1 MNLKINLSK
10 YNTMN
15 KSLLLTFILGF
26 VLCINAGLAQKK
38 KETAKEP
45 EKKETGLSSST
56 FGGLSF
62 RSIGPAWASGRI
74 SDFAVNPKDHSE
86 IYVGVGAGNIWKTTN
101 NGTSWSPIFDKYGA
115 YAIGCLKMDPE
126 NPSVIWAGTGE
137 NTHQR
142 QLGYGDGIYKSE
154 DGGASWKNMGL
165 KESRQIGMI
174 AIDPRNTDVV
184 YVAAE
189 GSIWG
194 PGGERGLYKTT
205 DGGKTWNKSLDVSE
219 NTGINNVVLDPR
231 NPDVLYATSEQRRR
245 HVFTKIGGGP
255 ESAVY
260 KSKDAGKTWVKIMN
274 GLPSGNIGGMGIA
287 ISPVNPDVLYIIM
300 EAAGE
305 TGGFYRTVNRG
316 ASWEKMNPY
325 ASSGQYYNEIYC
337 DPKDVEKVYSMET
350 VSKVTLD
357 AGKTWNS
364 VGNNNRHVDD
374 HALWIDPS
382 NTKHLYIGGDGG
394 IYETFDEGKNFI
406 FKSNLPVSQ
415 FYRVS
420 VDNALPFYNV
430 YGGTQDNN
438 SMGGPSRNINRDG
451 VVNADWK
458 VTVGGDGFWV
468 ANDPANENLVYT
480 ESQYGNAASW
490 DKKSEESVSIRP
502 VPRKDEKTYR
512 WYWDAPLIIS
522 PFKTDRIYMAANKV
536 FRSDNRGMSWEV
548 ISEDLSRNE
557 DRNKFKVMGK
567 FWSIDAVAK
576 DVSTSLWGLIVS
588 LAESKVKKDLLYAG
602 TDDGVIA
609 VTEDGGKN
617 WTRYTT
623 FPGIPEYTY
632 VSDIL
637 PDKFN
642 ENVVYATFNNMLSDD
657 FKPYI
662 LKSSDKGKTWTAIT
676 NKLPANGTIHTIEQ
690 DNINSNL
697 LFAGSEFGFYFSV
710 DGGNEWIEF
719 KSGLPTSA
727 VRDIAI
733 QERESDLVIGTFGR
747 GIYILDDYSPLRTFK
762 KEMLD
767 MAGYI
772 FPVKDAKM
780 YIQTNGFDNHGSTYF
795 KSPNPDFGATITY
808 FVKDVPKTAKAIR
821 QEKEKALFEKGEPI
835 PQPSIADLNAEEK
848 EIKPYLIFTITDDHN
863 NIVKQMYKSAAKGV
877 NRITWNFT
885 YEDINPVTTTK
896 YEPVPVTSGR
906 RGGGGGGIQMMPG
919 TYKVSLSLF
928 AKGEI
933 KELMGAV
940 PFVCKPLGLAT
951 FQAPDLNAKAA
962 WIKDASDFSR
972 VMYGTMNYTSELLNN
987 VNAAMQAIHQ
997 TPGAPADLMKEAER
1011 IDTELDN
1018 IQFIFNGPQAKA
1030 SQEELPPSDMPLSQR
1045 LGEMASASYGT
1056 SGDIST
1062 IGKEQLNILKTEF
1075 LPILERVKKA
1085 GLDLQKL
1092 NNQLDAV
1099 KAPWTPGRVPG
1110 L

>member
-1 MNLKINLSK
+1 MKK
-10 YNTMN
+10 
-15 KSLLLTFILGF
+15 FILISSVFLF
-26 VLCINAGLAQKK
+26 VFTVNQLTAQKK
-38 KETAKEP
+38 KETAP
-45 EKKETGLSSST
+45 VQEKKESLVSSST

-101 NGTSWSPIFDKYGA
+101 NGTTWSPVFDKYGA
-115 YAIGCLKMDPE
+115 YAIGCLKIDPE

-205 DGGKTWNKSLDVSE
+205 DGGKTWNKSLNISE
-219 NTGINNVVLDPR
+219 NTGINNVILDPR

-260 KSKDAGKTWVKIMN
+260 KSKDAGKTWDKIMT
-274 GLPSGNIGGMGIA
+274 GLPSGDIGGMGIA

-305 TGGFYRTVNRG
+305 TGGFYRTMNRG
-316 ASWEKMNPY
+316 ASWEKMSSY

-337 DPKDVEKVYSMET
+337 DPLDVDKVYSMET
-350 VSKVTLD
+350 TSKVTLD
-357 AGKTWNS
+357 GGKTWTS

-374 HALWIDPS
+374 HALWIDPE

-406 FKSNLPVSQ
+406 FKSNLPVTQ
-415 FYRVS
+415 FYRVA
-420 VDNALPFYNV
+420 VDNALPFYNI

-468 ANDPANENLVYT
+468 AVDPVDENIVYT
-480 ESQYGNAASW
+480 ESQYGNAALW
-490 DKKSEESVSIRP
+490 DKKSQEALSIRP
-502 VPRKDEKTYR
+502 VPRKGEKTYR
-512 WYWDAPLIIS
+512 WYWDTPIVIS
-522 PFKTDRIYMAANKV
+522 PHNRERIYMAANKV
-536 FRSDNRGMSWEV
+536 FKSDNRGMSWDV
-548 ISEDLSRNE
+548 ISEDITRNE

-567 FWSIDAVAK
+567 YWSADAVVK
-576 DVSTSLWGLIVS
+576 DVSTSLWGLVVS

-609 VTEDGGKN
+609 VTEDGGKT
-617 WTRYTT
+617 WARYTT

-637 PDKFN
+637 PDRFN
-642 ENVVYATFNNMLSDD
+642 ENIVYASFNNMLNDD

-662 LKSSDKGKTWTAIT
+662 LKSTDKGKTWSAIT
-676 NKLPANGTIHTIEQ
+676 NKLPVNGTIHTLEQ
-690 DNINSNL
+690 DFINPNL
-697 LFAGSEFGFYFSV
+697 LFAGSEFGFFISV
-710 DGGNEWIEF
+710 DGGNEWAPF
-719 KSGLPTSA
+719 KSGLPTIA

-733 QERESDLVIGTFGR
+733 QERESDIVIGTFGR
-747 GIYILDDYSPLRTFK
+747 GFYVLDDYSPIRLYK
-762 KEMLD
+762 KEIAD
-767 MAGYI
+767 KEGYI
-772 FPVKDAKM
+772 FPIKESKM
-780 YIQTNGFDNHGSTYF
+780 YIQSSGFDNQGSTYF
-795 KSPNPDFGATITY
+795 KATNPDFGATITY

-835 PQPSIADLNAEEK
+835 TQPTIADLDAENK
-848 EIKPYLIFTITDDHN
+848 EYKPYLIFTITDEKN
-863 NIVKQMYKSAAKGV
+863 NVIKKLYKSASKGI
-877 NRITWNFT
+877 NRITWNYTF
-885 YEDINPVTTTK
+885 EGINPINTTK
-896 YEPVPVTSGR
+896 FEPVPAGGGR
-906 RGGGGGGIQMMPG
+906 RGGGGGIQVMPG
-919 TYKVSLSLF
+919 TYKVSLAMYS
-928 AKGEI
+928 KGEI
-933 KELMGAV
+933 KELA
-940 PFVCKPLGLAT
+940 PSESFVCKPLGLAT
-951 FQAPDLNAKAA
+951 FQASDYNAKNA
-962 WIKDASDFSR
+962 WIKDASEFSR
-972 VMYGTMNYTSELLNN
+972 TMYGTISYTNELSAR
-987 VNAAMQAIHQ
+987 VNSVLQAVHLA
-997 TPGAPADLMKEAER
+997 PGSTVEMKKEAER
-1011 IDTELDN
+1011 INTEIEN
-1018 IQFIFNGPQAKA
+1018 IKFIFNGPDAKA
-1030 SQEELPPSDMPLSQR
+1030 SQEELPPMDMPLTQR
-1045 LGEMASASYGT
+1045 LSEMASAAYGT
-1056 SGDIST
+1056 SSNIST
-1062 IGKEQLNILKTEF
+1062 IGKEQLEILKSEF
-1075 LPILERVKKA
+1075 PPILERVKKA
-1085 GLDLQKL
+1085 GTDLQKL
-1092 NNQLDAV
+1092 EKELDGI
-1099 KAPWTPGRVPG
+1099 KAPWTPGRIPS